1 MPSQPLTDPP
11 PARAALLERGER
23 LLWWGRPYPGLA
35 LRRRDALLIPFA
47 AAWLGLAVYWQAEA
61 TAREPGPGATLFGA
75 AFIAIGLYMLAGRF
89 LVEAWRRRRT
99 LYAVSARRVIILAPP
114 LKTVLLLRELGKCRI
129 GAEPGGR
136 RSLAFGREML
146 MRLQFGWRRGFISR
160 RPECFELVEDA
171 DGALAAIHAAQ
182 AGKAAA

>member
-11 PARAALLERGER
+11 PALAALLEPGER

-35 LRRRDALLIPFA
+35 LRRRDTLLIPFA
-47 AAWLGLAVYWQAEA
+47 AAWLGLAIYWQVEA
-61 TAREPGPGATLFGA
+61 AARAPGLGGNLFGA
-75 AFIAIGLYMLAGRF
+75 GFIAIGLYMLAGRF
-89 LVEAWRRRRT
+89 LLEAWRRRRT
-99 LYAVSARRVIILAPP
+99 VYAVTARRVIILAPP
-114 LKTVLLLRELGKCRI
+114 LKTILLLRELGKCRI
-129 GAEPGGR
+129 GGEPGGR

-171 DGALAAIHAAQ
+171 DAALAAIHAAQ
-182 AGKAAA
+182 SARAAA